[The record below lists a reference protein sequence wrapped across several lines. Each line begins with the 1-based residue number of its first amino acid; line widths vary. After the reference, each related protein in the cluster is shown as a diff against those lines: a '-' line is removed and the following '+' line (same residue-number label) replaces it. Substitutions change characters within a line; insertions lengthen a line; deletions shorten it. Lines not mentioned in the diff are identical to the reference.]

1 MDFLGISGPEA
12 IIIAVV
18 VLVVLGPKG
27 MSEAARRILEVR
39 RRWLE
44 VSASFRSQS
53 DQAMAQL
60 RAYAPTLRKK
70 IAKPAHPKRPKI
82 QGKKCTHLKNHR
94 PQVRGA
100 DS

>member
-44 VSASFRSQS
+44 V
-53 DQAMAQL
+53 
-60 RAYAPTLRKK
+60 
-70 IAKPAHPKRPKI
+70 
-82 QGKKCTHLKNHR
+82 
-94 PQVRGA
+94 
-100 DS
+100 

>member
-1 MDFLGISGPEA
+1 MEFLGISGPEA

-44 VSASFRSQS
+44 VSASFRQQS

-60 RAYAPTLRKK
+60 RAYADGAAQEDRAAST
-70 IAKPAHPKRPKI
+70 
-82 QGKKCTHLKNHR
+82 
-94 PQVRGA
+94 PQSPQNTEPEARTSEESSTTGQGA

>member
-1 MDFLGISGPEA
+1 MEFLGISGPEA

-44 VSASFRSQS
+44 VSASFRKQS
-53 DQAMAQL
+53 DQASTPQ
-60 RAYAPTLRKK
+60 
-70 IAKPAHPKRPKI
+70 AH
-82 QGKKCTHLKNHR
+82 QNTGQEVHTSEESSTTG
-94 PQVRGA
+94 RGA

>member
-53 DQAMAQL
+53 DQALAQL
-60 RAYAPTLRKK
+60 RAYASDASQEDHEASTLQARQNTEPE
-70 IAKPAHPKRPKI
+70 ARTFEESSTT
-82 QGKKCTHLKNHR
+82 GR
-94 PQVRGA
+94 EA
-100 DS
+100 DL

>member
-1 MDFLGISGPEA
+1 MEFLGISGPEA

-44 VSASFRSQS
+44 VSASFRKQS

-60 RAYAPTLRKK
+60 RAYADGAAQEDRATS
-70 IAKPAHPKRPKI
+70 
-82 QGKKCTHLKNHR
+82 T
-94 PQVRGA
+94 PQSPQNTEPEARTSEESSTIGREA
-100 DS
+100 DL

>member
-1 MDFLGISGPEA
+1 MEFLGISGPEA

-44 VSASFRSQS
+44 VSASFRKQS

-60 RAYAPTLRKK
+60 RVPDVVLPHAWLR
-70 IAKPAHPKRPKI
+70 PRDDPPH
-82 QGKKCTHLKNHR
+82 
-94 PQVRGA
+94 VR
-100 DS
+100 SQP

>member
-60 RAYAPTLRKK
+60 RTYVSDASQEDREAST
-70 IAKPAHPKRPKI
+70 
-82 QGKKCTHLKNHR
+82 
-94 PQVRGA
+94 PQARQNTEPEARTSEESSTTGRGA

>member
-44 VSASFRSQS
+44 VSASFRKQS

-60 RAYAPTLRKK
+60 RAYASDASQDDREASTPQ
-70 IAKPAHPKRPKI
+70 AHQNTGQEVHTSEKSSTT
-82 QGKKCTHLKNHR
+82 G
-94 PQVRGA
+94 RGA